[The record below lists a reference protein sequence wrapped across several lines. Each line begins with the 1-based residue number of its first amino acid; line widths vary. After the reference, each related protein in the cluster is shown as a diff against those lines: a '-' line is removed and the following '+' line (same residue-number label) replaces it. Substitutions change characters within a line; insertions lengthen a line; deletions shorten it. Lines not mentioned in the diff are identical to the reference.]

1 MKTIL
6 NHMYTIVLMN
16 AILYQDIVQLGIL
29 ELGVQKIVIPRVMG
43 VTL

>member
-29 ELGVQKIVIPRVMG
+29 ELGVQKIVTSRVMG